1 MKDLIIVGAGGLGRE
16 VLQMCMEING
26 LANCWN
32 IKGFINDDLH
42 ALDGF
47 ECKYSIIGTIKDW
60 QPKEN
65 EVFVFAIA
73 APRAKEQLVNS
84 LLERGAIFETVIS
97 PRAFV
102 ADNAQIGQGVVISP
116 FCFISCNTKIG
127 DFAFFNVGTGVGHD
141 TVVGPYTSTMGK
153 VSITGHCIVGEGTYW
168 GGCAMALP
176 SSKIGD
182 GAVIGAGSVVLKK
195 AKAGKTY
202 FGVPAE
208 EID

>member
-73 APRAKEQLVNS
+73 APRAKEKLVNS

-116 FCFISCNTKIG
+116 FCYISCNTKIG
-127 DFAFFNVGTGVGHD
+127 YLTGDLTFSVK
-141 TVVGPYTSTMGK
+141 TECRNFSQRKMYTLT
-153 VSITGHCIVGEGTYW
+153 EL
-168 GGCAMALP
+168 LP
-176 SSKIGD
+176 DK
-182 GAVIGAGSVVLKK
+182 LRKY
-195 AKAGKTY
+195 TL
-202 FGVPAE
+202 
-208 EID
+208 